1 MKISR
6 GLSRFTILTSAAALA
21 GALFVAPVVSPVGA
35 QAVVI
40 ATPHAAATP
49 RPFERLSQSIHAL
62 RDSIVSLSQAQLGI
76 EYKRGAE
83 SPKKGF
89 DCSGLVQYVMAAF
102 GAELPRTAREQAT
115 IGQKVER
122 DIASLKPGDLLT
134 FGHGKRISHIGIYIG
149 DGRYVHAP
157 TPGSRVKI
165 ETLAHTKAS
174 WWKGARR
181 VFAFDD
187 PPTTDSSVN

>member
-1 MKISR
+1 MNISMGIR
-6 GLSRFTILTSAAALA
+6 RITSITSAAVVA
-21 GALFVAPVVSPVGA
+21 GALFAASASAQVVTVVHPRAAP
-35 QAVVI
+35 I
-40 ATPHAAATP
+40 AK
-49 RPFERLSQSIHAL
+49 PFARLSQSIHEL
-62 RDSIVSLSQAQLGI
+62 QDSIVSLSRAQLGVK
-76 EYKRGAE
+76 YKRGAE

-102 GAELPRTAREQAT
+102 GAELPRTAREQAMVGEK
-115 IGQKVER
+115 IDR

-134 FGHGKRISHIGIYIG
+134 FGRGKRISHIGIYIG

-157 TPGSRVKI
+157 TTGKQVKV
-165 ETLAHTKAS
+165 ETLANTKAS

-187 PPTTDSSVN
+187 SSDPDSLVN

>member
-1 MKISR
+1 MRTFLGIRRMTS
-6 GLSRFTILTSAAALA
+6 FTSAALVA
-21 GALFVAPVVSPVGA
+21 GALFAASAGA
-35 QAVVI
+35 QTVTMVHPRA
-40 ATPHAAATP
+40 ASTPK
-49 RPFERLSQSIHAL
+49 PFARLSQSIHEL
-62 RDSIVSLSQAQLGI
+62 QDSIVSLSQAQLGVK
-76 EYKRGAE
+76 YKRGAE

-102 GAELPRTAREQAT
+102 GAQLPRTAREQAMVGEK
-115 IGQKVER
+115 IDR

-134 FGHGKRISHIGIYIG
+134 FGKGKRISHIGIYIG

-157 TPGSRVKI
+157 TTGKRVKI
-165 ETLAHTKAS
+165 ETLANTRAS

-187 PPTTDSSVN
+187 SSDPDSLVN

>member
-1 MKISR
+1 
-6 GLSRFTILTSAAALA
+6 
-21 GALFVAPVVSPVGA
+21 
-35 QAVVI
+35 
-40 ATPHAAATP
+40 
-49 RPFERLSQSIHAL
+49 
-62 RDSIVSLSQAQLGI
+62 
-76 EYKRGAE
+76 
-83 SPKKGF
+83 
-89 DCSGLVQYVMAAF
+89 MAAF

-115 IGQKVER
+115 VGKKIER

-157 TPGSRVKI
+157 TPGKRVRI
-165 ETLAHTKAS
+165 ESLANTKSS

-187 PPTTDSSVN
+187 SANPDSVLN

>member
-1 MKISR
+1 MRTSR
-6 GLSRFTILTSAAALA
+6 GVGRITNLMSAAVVA
-21 GALFVAPVVSPVGA
+21 GVLLVSPVGA
-35 QAVVI
+35 QSITLGRPQPV
-40 ATPHAAATP
+40 AAP
-49 RPFERLSQSIHAL
+49 KPFQRLSASIHEI
-62 RDSIVSLSQAQLGI
+62 RDSIVALSRAQLGVK
-76 EYKRGAE
+76 YKRGAA
-83 SPKKGF
+83 SPTKGF
-89 DCSGLVQYVMAAF
+89 DCSGLVKYVMAQF
-102 GAELPRTAREQAT
+102 GAELPRTSREQALVGKK
-115 IGQKVER
+115 IER

-165 ETLAHTKAS
+165 ETLANTRAS

-187 PPTTDSSVN
+187 SQNPDSVLN

>member
-1 MKISR
+1 
-6 GLSRFTILTSAAALA
+6 
-21 GALFVAPVVSPVGA
+21 VVSEPK
-35 QAVVI
+35 
-40 ATPHAAATP
+40 
-49 RPFERLSQSIHAL
+49 PFERLSQSMHEL
-62 RDSIVSLSQAQLGI
+62 RDSIVTLSQAQLGVK
-76 EYKRGAE
+76 YKRGAE
-83 SPKKGF
+83 SPNKGF

-102 GAELPRTAREQAT
+102 GADLPRTAKEQAT
-115 IGQKVER
+115 VGKKIER

-134 FGHGKRISHIGIYIG
+134 FGRGKRISHIGIYIG

-157 TPGSRVKI
+157 TTGKRVKI

-187 PPTTDSSVN
+187 SQSPDSIVN

>member
-1 MKISR
+1 MEISAGIR
-6 GLSRFTILTSAAALA
+6 RITSFTSAALVV
-21 GALFVAPVVSPVGA
+21 GSLFAVSASAQGVPVAHPRSAPVA
-35 QAVVI
+35 K
-40 ATPHAAATP
+40 
-49 RPFERLSQSIHAL
+49 PFARLSQSIHEL
-62 RDSIVSLSQAQLGI
+62 QDSIVSLSQAQLGVK
-76 EYKRGAE
+76 YKRGAE

-102 GAELPRTAREQAT
+102 GAQLPRTAREQAT
-115 IGQKVER
+115 VGEKIER

-149 DGRYVHAP
+149 NGQYVHAP
-157 TPGSRVKI
+157 TTGKRVKV
-165 ETLAHTKAS
+165 ETLANTKAS

-187 PPTTDSSVN
+187 SSDPDSLVN